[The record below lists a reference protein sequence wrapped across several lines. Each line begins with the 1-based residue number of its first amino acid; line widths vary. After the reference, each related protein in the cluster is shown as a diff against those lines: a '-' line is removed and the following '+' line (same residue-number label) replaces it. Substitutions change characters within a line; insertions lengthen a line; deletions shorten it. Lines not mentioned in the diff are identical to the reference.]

1 MRTIVTIIIILLLG
15 GVVFAIAYHNHQAPT
30 STEINVLRDVTEK
43 MIAQPNATEI
53 FGLYNLSGDNKWN
66 GAEFNFSNVTD
77 VSYNTS
83 SVEKIDAA
91 NEWLSNEIDRNKE
104 IRKFQDS
111 VSEII
116 TSGLKDTIG
125 RNHSS
130 IYLTVAHQLI
140 HLSKSKAQKK
150 ILVNYSDLMENELN
164 FSFYNQKEFS
174 LLQSNPDS
182 VKKLFES
189 WQPLPSLPGIEVYL
203 IYQPANA
210 ESDSQYKLVS
220 DFYRKILEEKGAIVH
235 VSANLLN

>member
-1 MRTIVTIIIILLLG
+1 MRTTITTIVIVLVCAVG
-15 GVVFAIAYHNHQAPT
+15 FAIAFNSYDAPIT
-30 STEINVLRDVTEK
+30 IEINVLRDVTEE

-77 VSYNTS
+77 VSYNAS

-91 NEWLSNEIDRNKE
+91 NEWLSNEIERNKE

-116 TSGLKDTIG
+116 TNGLKDTIG

-140 HLSKSKAQKK
+140 HLSESKAQKK
-150 ILVNYSDLMENELN
+150 ILVIYSDLMENELN

-174 LLQSNPDS
+174 LLQSNSDS
-182 VKKLFES
+182 LKKVFEK
-189 WQPLPSLPGIEVYL
+189 WQSLPSLNGIEVYL

-210 ESDSQYKLVS
+210 ESDAQYKLAS
-220 DFYRKILEEKGAIVH
+220 DFYRKILEEKGATVH
-235 VSANLLN
+235 VSANF